1 MTLPLIQ
8 IGLSLNLHF
17 TGTLLIQVLSQFEE
31 LHDKNHNLA
40 AAISAILFQQI
51 RLFGLRN

>member
-1 MTLPLIQ
+1 MALPLIQ
-8 IGLSLNLHF
+8 IGLSLNLNF